1 MPTYRLDVAYDGT
14 SFRGYAIQPDQR
26 TVQGEL
32 EAALAHHIG
41 PVGTSVAGRTDRG
54 VHATGQVIGFSHPVE
69 IDTERVRRSLNSQL
83 GEEIAILDLR
93 RVDDGFHARYSAT
106 GRAYRYQVLNRAV
119 HDPQRARTSW
129 HVAERLD
136 VDAMNEVSVLLVGT
150 HDFGSFCRSAA
161 GATTARDVS
170 WAGWRRRGDLVEFAI
185 AANAFCHQMVRGL
198 VVALVDVGRRRV
210 SPSEIKAMMAA
221 EDRSTGGGAAPSQGL
236 TLMAVG
242 YPEEPLEPPDW
253 IRFVS
258 PPVAERPAPTAGSVA
273 FLRGVPP
280 KGGGEPSREP
290 IPAEPDLSYPHQPD
304 G

>member
-14 SFRGYAIQPDQR
+14 GFRGYAIQPDQR

-54 VHATGQVIGFSHPVE
+54 VHAAGQVIGFTHAVE
-69 IDTERVRRSLNSQL
+69 IDTERVLRSLNSQL
-83 GEEIAILDLR
+83 GEEIAILELR
-93 RVDDGFHARYSAT
+93 RVDDGFHARFSAT
-106 GRAYRYQVLNRAV
+106 GRAYRYQVLNRTV
-119 HDPQRARTSW
+119 HDPQQARTSW

-136 VDAMNEVSVLLVGT
+136 VDAMNEASALLVGT
-150 HDFGSFCRSAA
+150 HDFASFCRSAA
-161 GATTARDVS
+161 GAMTTREVKWAS
-170 WAGWRRRGDLVEFAI
+170 WRHRGDLVEFAI

-198 VVALVDVGRRRV
+198 VVVLVDVGLRRV
-210 SPSEIKAMMAA
+210 SPAEISAMLAA
-221 EDRSTGGGAAPSQGL
+221 EDRSTGGGAAPPQGL

-242 YPEEPLEPPDW
+242 YPAEPLEPPDW

-258 PPVAERPAPTAGSVA
+258 PPVAESPAQTAGRGV

-280 KGGGEPSREP
+280 KAGRRDRP
-290 IPAEPDLSYPHQPD
+290 
-304 G
+304 

>member
-14 SFRGYAIQPDQR
+14 GFRGYAIQPNQR

-32 EAALAHHIG
+32 EAALAHHTG
-41 PVGTSVAGRTDRG
+41 SVSTSVAGRTDRG
-54 VHATGQVIGFSHPVE
+54 VHAAGQVIGFSHAVE
-69 IDTERVRRSLNSQL
+69 IDTERVLRSLNSQL

-93 RVDDGFHARYSAT
+93 RVEDGFHARFSAT
-106 GRAYRYQVLNRAV
+106 GRAYRYQVLNRVV

-136 VDAMNEVSVLLVGT
+136 VDAMNEASALLVGT
-150 HDFGSFCRSAA
+150 HDFVSFCRSAV
-161 GATTARDVS
+161 GAVTSRDVR
-170 WAGWRRRGDLVEFAI
+170 WAAWRRRGDLVEFAI

-198 VVALVDVGRRRV
+198 VVVLVDVGRRRV
-210 SPSEIKAMMAA
+210 SPVEIKARLAA
-221 EDRSTGGGAAPSQGL
+221 EDRSAGGGAAPPQGL

-253 IRFVS
+253 IRLVS
-258 PPVAERPAPTAGSVA
+258 PPVAESPAQGAGTGA

-280 KGGGEPSREP
+280 KAGRRAKP
-290 IPAEPDLSYPHQPD
+290 
-304 G
+304 